1 MKHPE
6 SPPAI
11 VFAESEEPRILE
23 AALRLDR
30 EGVAAPWLVG
40 DPPAEWRERLRREG
54 SRIRIVHPEG
64 ERLRRLVEFLRRR
77 APDDPTAADRAEAD
91 ARNPLFFADWL
102 VATGEVAGSVA
113 GARATTAEV
122 IRAALRTI
130 GPRPGVRRICGAFL
144 LEFPDR
150 DSPDRDSPDR
160 DSPDRDSLDQDS
172 VDGDSRA
179 HGSRPG
185 DSPGR
190 APPDGVAPARGSP
203 PGDTPARR
211 PPLLFADGAV
221 IPEPGVA
228 DLAGIAVLAADA
240 AVTLLG
246 AEPRVALLSFSTR
259 GSADHPAARRMAE
272 AAERA
277 RRVRP
282 GLRVDG
288 ELQADAA
295 LIPEIASRKA
305 PGSPV
310 AGGANV
316 LVFPDLASGNIAY
329 KLVERLAG
337 AHATGPFLLGL
348 AAPANDLSRGAGV
361 ADIVRLAR
369 HTLRQARSR
378 ETAPA
383 PPGAPPL
390 ADRL

>member
-1 MKHPE
+1 MKSPG

-11 VFAESEEPRILE
+11 VFAESGEPRILE
-23 AALRLDR
+23 AALRLGRD
-30 EGVAAPWLVG
+30 GVAAPWLVG
-40 DPPAEWRERLRREG
+40 DPPPEWRERLRRAG
-54 SRIRIVHPEG
+54 SGIRIVHPEG
-64 ERLRRLVEFLRRR
+64 ERLRQLVEFLRRR
-77 APDDPTAADRAEAD
+77 APEDAAAADRAEAD

-102 VATGEVAGSVA
+102 VATGEAAGAVA

-130 GPRPGVRRICGAFL
+130 GPRPGVRRISGAFL
-144 LEFPDR
+144 LEFPTGA
-150 DSPDRDSPDR
+150 SPDREVPDLESPN
-160 DSPDRDSLDQDS
+160 
-172 VDGDSRA
+172 RA
-179 HGSRPG
+179 
-185 DSPGR
+185 
-190 APPDGVAPARGSP
+190 SP
-203 PGDTPARR
+203 PGELPPRR
-211 PPLLFADGAV
+211 PSLLFADGAV
-221 IPEPGVA
+221 IPEPEVA
-228 DLAGIAVLAADA
+228 DLAEIAVLAAEA
-240 AVTLLG
+240 AETLLG

-277 RRVRP
+277 RRLRP
-282 GLRVDG
+282 GLLVDG

-295 LIPEIASRKA
+295 LVPAVASRKA

-369 HTLRQARSR
+369 HTLRLARSC
-378 ETAPA
+378 AA
-383 PPGAPPL
+383 AASPGAPLP
-390 ADRL
+390 DRL

>member
-1 MKHPE
+1 ML
-6 SPPAI
+6 
-11 VFAESEEPRILE
+11 VFAEAGERRVLE

-30 EGVAAPWLVG
+30 EGAATPWIVG
-40 DPPAEWRERLRREG
+40 DPPPEWRERLRREG
-54 SRIRIVHPEG
+54 SRIRIVHPGG

-77 APDDPTAADRAEAD
+77 APADAAAADRAEAD
-91 ARNPLFFADWL
+91 GRNPLFFADWL
-102 VATGEVAGSVA
+102 VATGEAAGSVA

-150 DSPDRDSPDR
+150 GSPDHDSPPGDSADRAHPDADSPDRDSP
-160 DSPDRDSLDQDS
+160 
-172 VDGDSRA
+172 
-179 HGSRPG
+179 PG
-185 DSPGR
+185 DP
-190 APPDGVAPARGSP
+190 
-203 PGDTPARR
+203 PARR

-228 DLAGIAVLAADA
+228 DLAEIAVLAADA
-240 AVTLLG
+240 AGTLLG

-277 RRVRP
+277 RRLRP
-282 GLRVDG
+282 GLLVDG

-310 AGGANV
+310 AGDANV

-337 AHATGPFLLGL
+337 ANATGPFLLGL

-369 HTLRQARSR
+369 HTLRQAGSR
-378 ETAPA
+378 EAAPA
-383 PPGAPPL
+383 PPGAPPP